1 MSETTRAA
9 EASARPVEF
18 TEDRIPS
25 DGIEETIDELVE
37 LFGGDMMTSRENE
50 RRFTL
55 PLRRGVA
62 AAGGIECTVSWTA
75 AEDGQAVVRL
85 VCNRD
90 VDAPKAQRVLLLV
103 AGVIG
108 SLVFMIWP
116 FFHHTRELGALAW
129 IGGVIA
135 LAVYLMTLRKTSGGI
150 AYDFL
155 QRLAK
160 RQRGREAATES

>member
-1 MSETTRAA
+1 MNETTRTA
-9 EASARPVEF
+9 EARPVEF

-25 DGIEETIDELVE
+25 AGIEETIDDLVE
-37 LFGGDMMTSRENE
+37 LFGGDMMGSGDSE

-75 AEDGQAVVRL
+75 AADGQAVVTL

-90 VDAPKAQRVLLLV
+90 VDAPKAQRVMLLV

-108 SLVFMIWP
+108 SLLFMIWP
-116 FFHHTRELGALAW
+116 FFPHTRELGAAAW

-160 RQRGREAATES
+160 RQRGREAAES